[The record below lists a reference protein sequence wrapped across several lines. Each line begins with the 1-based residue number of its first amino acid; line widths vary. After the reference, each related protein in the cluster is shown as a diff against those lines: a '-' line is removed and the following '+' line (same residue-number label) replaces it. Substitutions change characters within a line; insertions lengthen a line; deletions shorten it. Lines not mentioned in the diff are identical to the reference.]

1 MSGPEVALLRLAT
14 TVASAVTRSLLTK
27 KPGAGLVPDPVR
39 PLPRPAKPD
48 RLARV
53 LGDRLASSYAD
64 LPEHERLA
72 AVDAVRDAFAAAG
85 GTAAERLFAVDL
97 DPERLAAELGPPAE
111 GLSERAAGL
120 YGELLVRCCAHVV
133 EQLTAEP
140 SFLARAA
147 VEQTRAA
154 ARTQELVADVRDRVG
169 PRPDAAALD
178 FERRYAQFMA
188 SSYGRM
194 GLFGLTLG
202 RTAAE
207 WPLETAYISLTV
219 SGGAVRHHD
228 GLDHPVAVTVSVEQA
243 LAGTDRLLLRGPA
256 GSGKSTLV
264 QWLAVNAARRTFGP
278 ALAEWNRCV
287 PFVLRLRAFTSDDP
301 LPVPD
306 EFLRATG
313 VPLHGAAPAGWADR
327 LLAEGRALVL
337 VDGVDEVPMRQRRRT
352 EKWLKDLITAYP
364 EARYVVTTRPSA
376 VPEGWLSG
384 TGLGFEPHALLP
396 MSREDIRLFVEH
408 WHAAARTECT
418 SPEEREQ
425 LDVYEA
431 SLRRAV
437 GTRHDL
443 ARLATN
449 PLMCALLCALNR
461 DRRMQLPRAR
471 KELYDAALDMLLVRR
486 DTERDITGVEGV
498 DLTREEQTALLQRL
512 AYWLIR
518 NGQAEADRAEAQEM
532 VAEWL
537 TAMTQV
543 RGGAEEVFA
552 HLLIRSGLLREP
564 APGAVGFVH
573 RTFQDYLGAKAAVE
587 ARDFGVLVQHG
598 HDDQWHDVVQMA
610 VGHARADERAK
621 LLRQLL
627 KRAARTKKHRS
638 RLVLLAAAALD
649 HAPELDPA
657 VRAEVQERTAELLP
671 PRTQEEA
678 EALAE
683 VGELVLGLLPGPEEV
698 EGEYAAGYV
707 VRTAALVGGEA
718 AFEVIKE
725 YREDERDWVAAQL
738 SEAWES
744 FDIDDYAREV
754 LSAQTWSLVSLGVAD
769 VRQMAA
775 LRYLPEIRGTRLLG
789 NHPDLSSLAQRREV
803 ERFFIFDNETLTDVS
818 PLASLRSLAE
828 VGVVRCPEVRDLSP
842 LSALPLTFLSLEGL
856 HADVPVEQ
864 LELFTELHHLHLGH
878 RFAVQNVGELPLGRH
893 LTSLALHGEAG
904 ELSLE
909 GVEQWSALRS
919 LNIRS
924 LSQLR
929 YVHRSRF
936 FRRLGWLGLYS
947 LDALE
952 LTSLADLE
960 SLHTLTLSFCHLR
973 HGLAPLRELPALTT
987 LQLYA
992 EPKHGV
998 YDLTPLADRDGLTIT
1013 LGNGTEVIGA
1023 ELFPPERIVRPL

>member
-27 KPGAGLVPDPVR
+27 KPGAGLVPDLVR

-85 GTAAERLFAVDL
+85 GTTAERLFAVDL

-437 GTRHDL
+437 GTRRDL

-486 DTERDITGVEGV
+486 DTERDIAGVEGV

-543 RGGAEEVFA
+543 RGDAEEVFA

-718 AFEVIKE
+718 AFEVIKG
-725 YREDERDWVAAQL
+725 YREDERVWVADEV
-738 SEAWES
+738 SHAWIS
-744 FDIDDYAREV
+744 FDPDDYAREV
-754 LSAQTWSLVSLGVAD
+754 LTARAWDETYLYVKNDGQL
-769 VRQMAA
+769 AA
-775 LRYLPEIRGTRLLG
+775 LPHVPEARSVHLRGDR
-789 NHPDLSSLAQRREV
+789 PDLSPLVPHRALEDLFVFSNA
-803 ERFFIFDNETLTDVS
+803 TLTDIS
-818 PLASLRSLAE
+818 PLASMPSLAH
-828 VGVVRCPEVRDLSP
+828 VGLSRCPGVRDLSP
-842 LSALPLTFLSLEGL
+842 LSGLPLTWLSL
-856 HADVPVEQ
+856 V
-864 LELFTELHHLHLGH
+864 ELHPDLPKEHLEPLTGIEELHLHH
-878 RFAVQNVGELPLGRH
+878 RFPGSSLAELPLGPHIKRM
-893 LTSLALHGEAG
+893 SLGHQVGYM
-904 ELSLE
+904 SLE
-909 GVEQWSALRS
+909 GIEQFTELEELGLQDMRQVEQ
-919 LNIRS
+919 
-924 LSQLR
+924 LSRNPFFQHLTQLR
-929 YVHRSRF
+929 
-936 FRRLGWLGLYS
+936 
-947 LDALE
+947 LDGV
-952 LTSLADLE
+952 ADLDP
-960 SLHTLTLSFCHLR
+960 SVLVGLTGLRTLTLLR
-973 HGLAPLRELPALTT
+973 CPVVENLAPLRELPSLTAMN
-987 LQLYA
+987 LYGRQGD
-992 EPKHGV
+992 EPV
-998 YDLTPLADRDGLTIT
+998 DLAPLADLDGLTVSFSSET
-1013 LGNGTEVIGA
+1013 AVTGTER
-1023 ELFPPERIVRPL
+1023 FPPERLVRLR

>member
-1 MSGPEVALLRLAT
+1 MSGLEVALLRLAT
-14 TVASAVTRSLLTK
+14 TVASTVARSLLTK

-39 PLPRPAKPD
+39 PLPRPAEPD

-53 LGDRLASSYAD
+53 LGDRLAAAHAD

-85 GTAAERLFAVDL
+85 GPTPERLFAMDL
-97 DPERLAAELGPPAE
+97 DPQRLAAELPPPDA

-120 YGELLVRCCAHVV
+120 YGELLVRCCAHLV

-147 VEQTRAA
+147 VEQTRAT
-154 ARTQELVADVRDRVG
+154 ARTRELVADVRDRVG
-169 PRPDAAALD
+169 PRPDAAALE
-178 FERRYAQFMA
+178 FEQRYARFMA
-188 SSYGRM
+188 TSHGRM

-287 PFVLRLRAFTSDDP
+287 PFVLRLRAFTSDDA

-306 EFLRATG
+306 DFLRATG

-327 LLAEGRALVL
+327 LLTEGRALVL

-364 EARYVVTTRPSA
+364 KARYVVTTRPSA
-376 VPEGWLSG
+376 VPESWLSG
-384 TGLGFEPHALLP
+384 PGLGFEPHALLP

-408 WHAAARTECT
+408 WHAAARTECP

-437 GTRHDL
+437 GTRRDL

-486 DTERDITGVEGV
+486 DTERDIAGVEGV

-518 NGQAEADRAEAQEM
+518 NGQAEADRTEAQEM
-532 VAEWL
+532 VGEWL
-537 TAMTQV
+537 TAMPQV
-543 RGGAEEVFA
+543 RGGAEAVFA

-587 ARDFGVLVQHG
+587 ARDFGVLVKHG
-598 HDDQWHDVVQMA
+598 HDDQWHDVIQMA
-610 VGHARADERAK
+610 VGHARTDERAK

-627 KRAARTKKHRS
+627 KRAARTKEHRS
-638 RLVLLAAAALD
+638 RLVLLAAASLD

-657 VRAEVQERTAELLP
+657 VRAEVQQRTAELLP
-671 PRTQEEA
+671 PRTRAEA

-683 VGELVLGLLPGPEEV
+683 IGELVLGLLPGPGEV
-698 EGEYAAGYV
+698 ESEYAAGYV
-707 VRTAALVGGEA
+707 VLTAALVGGEA
-718 AFEVIKE
+718 AFEVIKG
-725 YREDERDWVAAQL
+725 YRNDERGQVAFHLA
-738 SEAWES
+738 EAWSS
-744 FDIDDYAREV
+744 FDTDDYAREV
-754 LSAQTWSLVSLGVAD
+754 LAAQKWNAASLSVGNDGQL
-769 VRQMAA
+769 AA
-775 LRYLPEIRGTRLLG
+775 LRHVPKAGGIRFHG
-789 NHPDLSSLAQRREV
+789 NRPDLSPLVARHGL
-803 ERFFIFDNETLTDVS
+803 ERFFVHNNEALTDVS
-818 PLASLRSLAE
+818 PLAAIHSLTDVGLSL
-828 VGVVRCPEVRDLSP
+828 CPGVRDLSP
-842 LSALPLTFLSLEGL
+842 LSDLPLILLSLTELHPDLPKEHLEPLTGLHGLTLNHRFPVGSLSELPLGSHLTTLALGHQVSNLSLEGIE
-856 HADVPVEQ
+856 HY
-864 LELFTELHHLHLGH
+864 TELRALGLQDLRHVRYMH
-878 RFAVQNVGELPLGRH
+878 RNPFFQR
-893 LTSLALHGEAG
+893 LA
-904 ELSLE
+904 
-909 GVEQWSALRS
+909 
-919 LNIRS
+919 
-924 LSQLR
+924 
-929 YVHRSRF
+929 
-936 FRRLGWLGLYS
+936 WLGLSTIAVPS
-947 LDALE
+947 LSTLAG
-952 LTSLADLE
+952 LTGLRKLV
-960 SLHTLTLSFCHLR
+960 LTHCLLPQ
-973 HGLAPLRELPALTT
+973 GLGHLRELPALTDLT
-987 LQLYA
+987 LHTDWNDG
-992 EPKHGV
+992 PV
-998 YDLTPLADRDGLTIT
+998 DLTPLADLDGLTIH
-1013 LGNGTEVIGA
+1013 LGGETVAIGTDR
-1023 ELFPPERIVRPL
+1023 FPPERIVRLA

>member
-1 MSGPEVALLRLAT
+1 MSGPEVALIRLAT
-14 TVASAVTRSLLTK
+14 AVASAVARSLLAK

-53 LGDRLASSYAD
+53 LGDRLAVSYAD

-72 AVDAVRDAFAAAG
+72 AVDAVRDAFTAAG
-85 GTAAERLFAVDL
+85 ELTADRLFAVDL
-97 DPERLAAELGPPAE
+97 DPERLAAELGPPAA

-120 YGELLVRCCAHVV
+120 YGELLGRCCAHVV
-133 EQLTAEP
+133 EQLTATP
-140 SFLARAA
+140 SFVARAA
-147 VEQTRAA
+147 VEQTREA
-154 ARTQELVADVRDRVG
+154 ARTRELVADVRDLAG
-169 PRPDAAALD
+169 PRPDTAALE

-188 SSYGRM
+188 SSHGRM

-202 RTAAE
+202 RSAAE

-219 SGGAVRHHD
+219 SGSAVRQH
-228 GLDHPVAVTVSVEQA
+228 GLEHPVAVTVSVEQA

-278 ALAEWNRCV
+278 SLAEWNRCV
-287 PFVLRLRAFTSDDP
+287 PFVLRLRAFTSGGP

-306 EFLRATG
+306 DFLRATG

-364 EARYVVTTRPSA
+364 KARYVVTTRPSA
-376 VPEGWLSG
+376 VPESWLSG
-384 TGLGFEPHALLP
+384 PGLGFEPHALLP
-396 MSREDIRLFVEH
+396 MSREDIRLFVGH
-408 WHAAARTECT
+408 WHTAARTECT
-418 SPEEREQ
+418 DPRERER
-425 LDVYEA
+425 LDAYEA

-437 GTRHDL
+437 GTRRDL

-461 DRRMQLPRAR
+461 DRRTQLPRAR

-532 VAEWL
+532 VADWL
-537 TAMTQV
+537 TAMPQV

-587 ARDFGVLVQHG
+587 ARDFGVLVKHG

-621 LLRQLL
+621 LLRQLM
-627 KRAARTKKHRS
+627 KRAAQTKKHRS

-671 PRTQEEA
+671 PRTQAEA
-678 EALAE
+678 EELAE
-683 VGELVLGLLPGPEEV
+683 VGELVLELLPGPREV
-698 EGEYAAGYV
+698 EGAYAAGYV

-718 AFEVIKE
+718 AFEVVKG
-725 YREDERDWVAAQL
+725 YRKDERHWVASQL
-738 SEAWES
+738 SEAWGA
-744 FDIDDYAREV
+744 FGTDDYAREV
-754 LSAQTWSLVSLGVAD
+754 LAAQTWDTVPLAVAND
-769 VRQMAA
+769 GQLAA
-775 LRYLPEIRGTRLLG
+775 LRHVERAGSMRVHG
-789 NHPDLSSLAQRREV
+789 DRPDLSPLIARRDL
-803 ERFFIFDNETLTDVS
+803 ERLIVFDNGALSDLS
-818 PLASLRSLAE
+818 PLASMRSLTE
-828 VGVVRCPEVRDLSP
+828 VVLSRCPGVRDLSP
-842 LSALPLTFLSLEGL
+842 LSGLALTGLSLVDLHPGLPKEHLEPLTGIHELSLSHRFPVDSLSELPLGPRLRALSLGRHVGNLSLEGIERCTGLDALGL
-856 HADVPVEQ
+856 HD
-864 LELFTELHHLHLGH
+864 L
-878 RFAVQNVGELPLGRH
+878 RH
-893 LTSLALHGEAG
+893 
-904 ELSLE
+904 
-909 GVEQWSALRS
+909 V
-919 LNIRS
+919 
-924 LSQLR
+924 R
-929 YVHRSRF
+929 YMSRNLF
-936 FRRLGWLGLYS
+936 FRRLVWLSLNEMALPALSALAGLTG
-947 LDALE
+947 LRTLV
-952 LTSLADLE
+952 LTHCL
-960 SLHTLTLSFCHLR
+960 LTG
-973 HGLAPLRELPALTT
+973 GLAHLRELPALTELT
-987 LQLYA
+987 LYA
-992 EPKHGV
+992 HGNDGPA
-998 YDLTPLADRDGLTIT
+998 DLTPLADVDGLTIR
-1013 LGNGTEVIGA
+1013 LGSETVAIGT
-1023 ELFPPERIVRPL
+1023 ELFPPERIVRLT